1 MNSRTLWN
9 DNWYFAKTE
18 LGVKWEDRQIWEAKM
33 QPVDLPHDW
42 LIYDTK
48 NLYEDSIGWYR
59 KNFAYAPDKTGND
72 DRVILRF
79 EGGYMD
85 SSIYVNGEHLGDWK
99 YGYSTFD
106 WDITDALHKGDN
118 EIVLRVVFQAPNSR
132 WYSGA
137 GIYRNVWMIRL
148 PKTHIPL
155 DGIYTSSV
163 ETKNG
168 YDLTIDTE
176 LEWGTDSGNY
186 ELEYCLRDADNSK
199 SPIET
204 ENQELF
210 RVKQPLTCGQNK
222 ISITI
227 PVDNPRKWDITD
239 PYLYDL
245 QVCLWREQETNS
257 RELCQEE
264 HLRIGFRTMQ
274 FDPARGFLLNGRKVR
289 LNGACDHHDLGAL
302 GAAFHKEAMRR
313 KFELMRSMGVNAV
326 RTSHNMPAVELME
339 LADEMGFLIV
349 SEAFDMW
356 EMAKNPYDY
365 ARFFKEWMEKDVRSW
380 IRRDRNHPS
389 VIMWSI
395 GNEIP
400 DTHADAHGQEIT
412 RSLLAVVRKWDYRKV
427 APVTIGSNYM
437 PWENA
442 QKCADIV
449 KVAGYNYA
457 EKYYAEH
464 HEKHPDWIIYGSET
478 SSVVQSRGVYHFPLE
493 RANLIEADEQCS
505 ALGNSTTSWAAKNT
519 EYCIT
524 MDRDTPYSC
533 GQFIWT
539 AIDYIGEPTPYQTK
553 NSYFGQMDT
562 AGFPKDSYY
571 VFRSE
576 WTDGKKDPMIHVYP
590 YWDFNPG
597 QLIDVRIASNADV
610 VELLVNG
617 VSKGRQRINH
627 TGESKL
633 TGDYRIAYEKGE
645 ITAVAY
651 DENLKEIAR
660 ETRSSFGEPVR
671 LILTQYEP
679 ERTLFAGTG
688 DMAFFTVVA
697 VDEADHPVENANNRI
712 EVSVEGAGWLTG
724 LDNGDSTDMDEYKGS
739 SRRLFSGKLL
749 ILAAIGENAGNL
761 RVSVSSQGLTGAW
774 MQIPVAEG
782 KKIRGIS
789 LLPEQWNEKVRD
801 LECWVRKIE
810 LTCEGGMLLSEEKQT
825 VFVEASILPEEAA
838 ANVQEDEIIWRVV
851 NDAGIESPIA
861 KVRAVSGR
869 TGQKMG
875 KFYAEVMA
883 YSDGEFHL
891 KCMTKN
897 HTDKV
902 KVISQLD
909 FRAEGLG
916 ESRLD
921 PYGFISGGLYTYVEG
936 DVGNGNE
943 HGVSTAREGRTVIGY
958 ERVDFGNFGSDCITL
973 SVFELG
979 GAECPIEIWEGIP
992 GAAGS
997 GLLATVCYHKPSI
1010 WNVYQ
1015 EETYALCRRVT
1026 GVTQISFVLH
1036 QKIHL
1041 KGFSF
1046 ARKQKA
1052 YEKLNAAENDGI
1064 YGDNYEICKKA
1075 VHGIGNN
1082 VTLEYR
1088 EMDFGDK
1095 GCDTIVICGKSEHD
1109 CNTIHLIFDDGKEE
1123 KRFVLEFAGTAEM
1136 STQRFSFEI
1145 RKGMYTVRFV
1155 FLPGSRFDF
1164 ESRYMES

>member
-1 MNSRTLWN
+1 MGKRRLFHE
-9 DNWYFAKTE
+9 DWYFLE
-18 LGVKWEDRQIWEAKM
+18 LGVDSKIEDLWEKENAFKQ
-33 QPVDLPHDW
+33 VNLPHDW
-42 LIYDTK
+42 QIYHADE
-48 NLYEDSIGWYR
+48 LYRDGIGWYR
-59 KNFAYAPDKTGND
+59 K
-72 DRVILRF
+72 RF
-79 EGGYMD
+79 FCEKKPGKQYEIYFDGVYMD
-85 SSIYVNGEHLGDWK
+85 CTVYLNRQVLGEWK
-99 YGYSTFD
+99 YGYSSFYFD
-106 WDITDALHKGDN
+106 MTDFLCEGEN
-118 EIVLRVVFQAPNSR
+118 EIVVQVRFLGPNSR

-137 GIYRNVWMIRL
+137 GIYQNVYL
-148 PKTHIPL
+148 TEYGENHFVT
-155 DGIYTSSV
+155 DGVYLTTDEKKDGWQLTV
-163 ETKNG
+163 EA
-168 YDLTIDTE
+168 E
-176 LEWGTDSGNY
+176 LAWNRQPEGGTDTYCVEISVTDLSGTPVAEECCPLY
-186 ELEYCLRDADNSK
+186 GKETMFDYILKLPQVVPWSLQKPALYLCSLKLMGDDGKKLED
-199 SPIET
+199 E
-204 ENQELF
+204 
-210 RVKQPLTCGQNK
+210 
-222 ISITI
+222 
-227 PVDNPRKWDITD
+227 
-239 PYLYDL
+239 
-245 QVCLWREQETNS
+245 VCQ
-257 RELCQEE
+257 
-264 HLRIGFRTMQ
+264 RIGFRRFS
-274 FDPARGFLLNGRKVR
+274 FDTEKGFFLNGVHTK
-289 LNGACDHHDLGAL
+289 LNGVCEHHDLGAL
-302 GAAFHKEAMRR
+302 GAAFHRMAMRR
-313 KFELMRSMGVNAV
+313 KMLILKEMGVNSIRCA
-326 RTSHNMPAVELME
+326 HNMPAPELLD
-339 LADEMGFLIV
+339 LADEMGILIV
-349 SEAFDMW
+349 DEAFDMW
-356 EMAKNPYDY
+356 ERAKTPYDY
-365 ARFFKEWMEKDVRSW
+365 ARFFPEWYQRDVKSW
-380 IRRDRNHPS
+380 ICRDRNHPC
-389 VIMWSI
+389 ILFWSI
-395 GNEIP
+395 GNEIY
-400 DTHADAHGQEIT
+400 DTHVSERGQEVT
-412 RSLLAVVRKWDYRKV
+412 RLLYDEVRRYDPRGH
-427 APVTIGSNYM
+427 AMVTIGSNFM

-442 QKCADIV
+442 RKCADIL
-449 KVAGYNYA
+449 KFAGYNYG
-457 EKYYAEH
+457 EKYYEEH
-464 HEKHPDWIIYGSET
+464 HKKHPDWYVYGSET
-478 SSVVQSRGVYHFPLE
+478 SSTVQSRGIYHFPYRQSVLADE
-493 RANLIEADEQCS
+493 DEQCS
-505 ALGNSTTSWAAKNT
+505 SLGNSSTSWGAKNSETCIIT
-519 EYCIT
+519 E
-524 MDRDTPYSC
+524 RDCEFSL
-533 GQFIWT
+533 GQYLWSGF
-539 AIDYIGEPTPYQTK
+539 DYIGEPTPYHTR
-553 NSYFGQMDT
+553 NSYFGQIDT

-571 VFRSE
+571 LYQAAWIDRREKPVVHVF
-576 WTDGKKDPMIHVYP
+576 P

-1123 KRFVLEFAGTAEM
+1123 KRFVLEFAGTAEL

-1164 ESRYMES
+1164 EWFQFQI

>member
-1 MNSRTLWN
+1 MEEKKVIQIRDLSKMYKLYDKPSDRLKESLGLTKKKCYREHYALSHVSFDVHQGETVGIIGTNGSGKSTILKIITGVLNPTDGEVIVDGRISALL
-9 DNWYFAKTE
+9 E
-18 LGVKWEDRQIWEAKM
+18 LGAGFNMEYSGLENVYLNGTMIGFSREEIDEKLDDILNFADIGEFIH
-33 QPVDLPHDW
+33 QPV
-42 LIYDTK
+42 
-48 NLYEDSIGWYR
+48 
-59 KNFAYAPDKTGND
+59 KT
-72 DRVILRF
+72 
-79 EGGYMD
+79 Y
-85 SSIYVNGEHLGDWK
+85 SSGM
-99 YGYSTFD
+99 F
-106 WDITDALHKGDN
+106 
-118 EIVLRVVFQAPNSR
+118 
-132 WYSGA
+132 
-137 GIYRNVWMIRL
+137 
-148 PKTHIPL
+148 
-155 DGIYTSSV
+155 
-163 ETKNG
+163 
-168 YDLTIDTE
+168 
-176 LEWGTDSGNY
+176 
-186 ELEYCLRDADNSK
+186 
-199 SPIET
+199 
-204 ENQELF
+204 
-210 RVKQPLTCGQNK
+210 
-222 ISITI
+222 
-227 PVDNPRKWDITD
+227 
-239 PYLYDL
+239 
-245 QVCLWREQETNS
+245 
-257 RELCQEE
+257 
-264 HLRIGFRTMQ
+264 
-274 FDPARGFLLNGRKVR
+274 VR
-289 LNGACDHHDLGAL
+289 L
-302 GAAFHKEAMRR
+302 AF
-313 KFELMRSMGVNAV
+313 AV
-326 RTSHNMPAVELME
+326 AINIEPEI
-339 LADEMGFLIV
+339 LIV
-349 SEAFDMW
+349 DEAFDMW
-356 EMAKNPYDY
+356 ERAKTPYDY
-365 ARFFKEWMEKDVRSW
+365 ARFFPEWYQRDVKSW
-380 IRRDRNHPS
+380 ICRDRNHPC
-389 VIMWSI
+389 ILFWSI
-395 GNEIP
+395 GNEIY
-400 DTHADAHGQEIT
+400 DTHVSERGQEVT
-412 RSLLAVVRKWDYRKV
+412 RLLYDEVRRYDPRGH
-427 APVTIGSNYM
+427 AMVTIGSNFM

-442 QKCADIV
+442 RKCADIL
-449 KVAGYNYA
+449 KFAGYNYG
-457 EKYYAEH
+457 EKYYEEH
-464 HEKHPDWIIYGSET
+464 HKKHPDWYVYGSET
-478 SSVVQSRGVYHFPLE
+478 SSTVQSRGIYHFPYRQSVLADE
-493 RANLIEADEQCS
+493 DEQCS
-505 ALGNSTTSWAAKNT
+505 SLGNSSTSWGAKNSETCIIT
-519 EYCIT
+519 E
-524 MDRDTPYSC
+524 RDCEFSL
-533 GQFIWT
+533 GQYLWSGF
-539 AIDYIGEPTPYQTK
+539 DYIGEPTPYHTR
-553 NSYFGQMDT
+553 NSYFGQIDT

-571 VFRSE
+571 LYQAAWIDRREKPVVHVF
-576 WTDGKKDPMIHVYP
+576 P

-1123 KRFVLEFAGTAEM
+1123 KRFVLEFAGTAEL

-1164 ESRYMES
+1164 EWFQFQI